1 MPLSVFP
8 WSSAIP
14 NKLQHTAIS
23 NKIKRM
29 NQRIFTLTCCQN
41 PWNLQVNSVPNML
54 TFFWLPVISLC
65 PRAVA
70 TAKELKLAQ
79 CKEVFG
85 CLLPESSRHYFV
97 IHDSAGRSW
106 AFPQKSSTLL
116 WFLFYFILFPSWD
129 HWITQIIGIRR
140 AILKWSE
147 QGHLQKVV
155 QGCVLLSFKYFHR
168 WRLQNLP
175 GQPVPVSWPLLP
187 NKTIF

>member
-8 WSSAIP
+8 WSFAIP
-14 NKLQHTAIS
+14 NKLQYTAVS

-54 TFFWLPVISLC
+54 TFFWLPVISVC

-70 TAKELKLAQ
+70 TVKELKLAQ

-106 AFPQKSSTLL
+106 VSLVKLL
-116 WFLFYFILFPSWD
+116 TPVISILFYTFSIFRSLSHINHWD
-129 HWITQIIGIRR
+129 
-140 AILKWSE
+140 
-147 QGHLQKVV
+147 
-155 QGCVLLSFKYFHR
+155 
-168 WRLQNLP
+168 
-175 GQPVPVSWPLLP
+175 
-187 NKTIF
+187 

>member
-8 WSSAIP
+8 WSFAIP
-14 NKLQHTAIS
+14 NKLKHIAIW
-23 NKIKRM
+23 NKMKRM

-54 TFFWLPVISLC
+54 TLFWLPVISVR

-85 CLLPESSRHYFV
+85 CLLPESSRHYFI

-116 WFLFYFILFPSWD
+116 WFLFYFVLFPSWD
-129 HWITQIIGIRR
+129 HWITWIIGIRS
-140 AILKWSE
+140 AIS
-147 QGHLQKVV
+147 GHLQKVV
-155 QGCVLLSFKYFHR
+155 QGCVQLSFRYFQR

-175 GQPVPVSWPLLP
+175 GPPVPVSWPLFS
-187 NKTIF
+187 NKNTFYLV